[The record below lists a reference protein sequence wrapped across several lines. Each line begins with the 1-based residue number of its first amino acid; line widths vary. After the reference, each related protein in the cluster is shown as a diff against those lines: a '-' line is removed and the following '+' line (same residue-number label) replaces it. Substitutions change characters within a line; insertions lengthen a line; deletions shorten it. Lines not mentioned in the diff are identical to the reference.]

1 MSKENEGGDKLVYF
15 LVGAGIGAVTAL
27 LFAPKPGSELRA
39 DIADVTKRG
48 LDQARD
54 TSRELNERANEL
66 YQTGTERASE
76 LYQTGVERANDL
88 AARSKESV
96 SDLAARSKE
105 SVNELTERGKELLN
119 RQKSQIAAALEAGK
133 QGYTDAKQADQ
144 GKALAAFE
152 DNA

>member
-15 LVGAGIGAVTAL
+15 LIGAGIGAVTAL

-54 TSRELNERANEL
+54 TSRELNERATEL
-66 YQTGTERASE
+66 YQTGTERATE
-76 LYQTGVERANDL
+76 LYQTGVERA
-88 AARSKESV
+88 
-96 SDLAARSKE
+96 SDLAARSKD

-119 RQKSQIAAALEAGK
+119 RQKSQITAALEAGK

-144 GKALAAFE
+144 PKAMAAFE

>member
-1 MSKENEGGDKLVYF
+1 MSKDNEGGDKLVYF
-15 LVGAGIGAVTAL
+15 LIGAGIGAVTAL

-39 DIADVTKRG
+39 EIADATKRG

-66 YQTGTERASE
+66 YQTGTERATE
-76 LYQTGVERANDL
+76 LYQTGVERA
-88 AARSKESV
+88 
-96 SDLAARSKE
+96 SDLAARSKD